1 MQKEKLITKI
11 FLYISVLSGIIWTG
25 TYLLR
30 LSLSYQLFEPYE
42 FVVKSSFTTENILGF
57 LSVFIIAIKTT
68 SICYLIFI
76 ISYIIFIS
84 TTNCKLK
91 QNGWLFII
99 TIIIFLTF
107 PFEIYLMTIDYKIIQ
122 DMSSIS
128 FMTNDVLNLIIKRF
142 TSLNAFPLMELFAY
156 FSIIYL
162 AIFQPL
168 KMAEKQNEN

>member
-1 MQKEKLITKI
+1 MKKDKLITKL
-11 FLYISVLSGIIWTG
+11 FLYLSVLSGSVWIG

-30 LSLSYQLFEPYE
+30 LSLSYQLFEPIE
-42 FVVKSSFTTENILGF
+42 FVVKSNFTPENILGF

-76 ISYIIFIS
+76 VSYIVFIS
-84 TTNCKLK
+84 TTNRKLK

-122 DMSSIS
+122 TMSSAS
-128 FMTNDVLNLIIKRF
+128 FMTNDVLNLIVKRL
-142 TSLNAFPLMELFAY
+142 TSLNGFPLMEIFAY
-156 FSIIYL
+156 FSIIYFV
-162 AIFQPL
+162 IFQPL
-168 KMAEKQNEN
+168 KMTEKLNEN